1 MCPLVTEA
9 MEVTPASSHLV
20 PSPIPT
26 AALLQRQSFGWY
38 MSDRKELLGP
48 RGVTQDR
55 ALCLRFTS
63 RGHTVNKPNTCLWKV
78 AGRGFWFIYFFRP
91 YFKNQKLKKV
101 LFFCILCTTVAFVQ
115 LLMNRTD
122 VKCVMSNTWID
133 KSPKIF
139 STEKTTKFINL
150 GKIFFSSIGRKCW

>member
-9 MEVTPASSHLV
+9 MEVTPASSRLV

-55 ALCLRFTS
+55 ALLDCLRFTS
-63 RGHTVNKPNTCLWKV
+63 RGQRTVNKPNTCLWI
-78 AGRGFWFIYFFRP
+78 AGRGFRLID
-91 YFKNQKLKKV
+91 FKNQKLKKV
-101 LFFCILCTTVAFVQ
+101 LFFYLVHHHRCFCSAANEQNRCVLCQTLELTNLPKSS
-115 LLMNRTD
+115 LLKKVR
-122 VKCVMSNTWID
+122 SLLI
-133 KSPKIF
+133 
-139 STEKTTKFINL
+139 
-150 GKIFFSSIGRKCW
+150 

>member
-55 ALCLRFTS
+55 ALLDCLRFTS
-63 RGHTVNKPNTCLWKV
+63 RGQRTVNKPNTCLWI
-78 AGRGFWFIYFFRP
+78 AGRGFRLIYFFRP

-101 LFFCILCTTVAFVQ
+101 LFFYLVHHHRCFCAAANEQMWSVLCQTLELTNLPKSS
-115 LLMNRTD
+115 LLKKLR
-122 VKCVMSNTWID
+122 SLLI
-133 KSPKIF
+133 
-139 STEKTTKFINL
+139 
-150 GKIFFSSIGRKCW
+150 